1 MKNKRPDHEFR
12 NDRPKSEKYLH
23 TVEDG
28 NTLKDEKNT
37 SLPVYF
43 RPDLLK
49 KKKNNFLVPI
59 IVTVISAVVIGTV
72 FGIFLLQLFVGVENE
87 EAEDSPALQSP
98 QAKPQTTV
106 ILEDEP
112 TRLSAHVVQ
121 AGVFVER
128 QNVEDW
134 QEHYESFGESTFVW
148 ERDGQFYLFI
158 GIFATGEEAKEK
170 VEEMQNE
177 DFDVFAKPW
186 VTELENMDSIESED
200 WMNDFQQA
208 WHESLVQRDAA
219 PLQKLAETG
228 SAADEFQRI
237 LENPENENIELELLL
252 LELMYTFDQLND

>member
-1 MKNKRPDHEFR
+1 MKNKRPNHEFR
-12 NDRPKSEKYLH
+12 DDHPKNEKYLYS
-23 TVEDG
+23 VEDG
-28 NTLKDEKNT
+28 NTLKNEKNA
-37 SLPVYF
+37 SLPVYY
-43 RPDLLK
+43 RPNLLK
-49 KKKNNFLVPI
+49 KKKHNYLVPI
-59 IVTVISAVVIGTV
+59 IVTVLSAGVIGTV

-87 EAEDSPALQSP
+87 EAQDSPTLQSS
-98 QAKPQTTV
+98 QANPRTTV
-106 ILEDEP
+106 IQEDEP
-112 TRLSAHVVQ
+112 ARLSAHVIQ

-134 QEHYESFGESTFVW
+134 QEHYASFGEPTFVW

-158 GIFATGEEAKEK
+158 GIFATGEEAKHK

-186 VTELENMDSIESED
+186 VTELENMDSIESDD

-228 SAADEFQRI
+228 SVADEFQRI
-237 LENPENENIELELLL
+237 LDNPENENIELELLL
-252 LELMYTFDQLND
+252 LELMYTFDQLNN